1 MIFLFLKIIYFDVNF
16 LNNLNLKCNK
26 IMIMN
31 IFFLLGVKKL
41 QKNYIKKLMFCTN
54 KKINMKNKYNKKIRN
69 LPKLILTQNN
79 QIKFIN
85 FLKIHMII

>member
-1 MIFLFLKIIYFDVNF
+1 
-16 LNNLNLKCNK
+16 
-26 IMIMN
+26 MN